1 MERWHRSRNIRR
13 RNAEEAK
20 MTRLGFAGLTV
31 LAALAAQCS
40 WAWSQAFPSRQI
52 TIVVGLAPGGIT
64 DVTARIY
71 ADALSKSIG
80 QRVVV
85 ENRQGAGGAVG
96 AAAVQN
102 APPDG
107 HTVLIFSGSQHVA
120 VPAMAATAPYEP
132 LKGFAPVSLLFQL
145 AILVAVPTDLPAKNL
160 AELWALGKSKP
171 GGLTFGSPG
180 VGTPSHMLAALL
192 GRATNTPMQFAH
204 YRGGGPMMADLITG
218 RVDFALAS
226 YTATKGHFQANKLRA
241 LAIDADKRWEGMPD
255 VPTLTELGH
264 GKEKVANWFAVAAP
278 AGTPPAIVKKLN
290 EEFVKASRDPEL
302 VRRLKEN
309 GTSIAT
315 TTPEEMARLLQ
326 DEWNNT
332 VKLVQMLDLKQK

>member
-1 MERWHRSRNIRR
+1 MIRQG
-13 RNAEEAK
+13 
-20 MTRLGFAGLTV
+20 LAGLA
-31 LAALAAQCS
+31 LMAALAGSNPAAQ
-40 WAWSQAFPSRQI
+40 AQDFPNRPI

-102 APPDG
+102 ATPDG

-120 VPAMAATAPYEP
+120 VPAMASTAPYEP
-132 LKGFAPVSLLFQL
+132 LKGFAPVTLLFHL
-145 AILVAVPTDLPAKNL
+145 ATLVTVPAELPPKNL
-160 AELWALGKSKP
+160 AELFALGKTKP

-192 GRATNTPMQFAH
+192 GRATNTPMQFVH

-218 RVDFALAS
+218 RVDFALSS
-226 YTATKGHFQANKLRA
+226 YTATKGHYAEKKLRA

-255 VPTLTELGH
+255 VLTLTELGY
-264 GKEKVANWFAVAAP
+264 GKEKVASWFAVAAP

-290 EEFVKASRDPEL
+290 EEFIKASRDPDL
-302 VRRLKEN
+302 IKRLKDN
-309 GTSIAT
+309 GTPIAT
-315 TTPEEMARLLQ
+315 STPEQMGKLMAE
-326 DEWNNT
+326 EWEHT
-332 VKLVQMLDLKQK
+332 VKIVQMLDLKQK

>member
-1 MERWHRSRNIRR
+1 MMNRCGI
-13 RNAEEAK
+13 
-20 MTRLGFAGLTV
+20 MG
-31 LAALAAQCS
+31 LAAAVAAVALTGPMARAQD
-40 WAWSQAFPSRQI
+40 FPTRPI

-102 APPDG
+102 AAPDG

-120 VPAMAATAPYEP
+120 VPAMQSTAPYEP
-132 LKGFAPVSLLFQL
+132 LKGFAPITLLFHL
-145 AILVAVPTDLPAKNL
+145 ATLITVPDALPAKDL
-160 AELWALGKSKP
+160 AGLFALGKSKP

-180 VGTPSHMLAALL
+180 VGTPSHMMAAVL
-192 GRATNTPMQFAH
+192 GRVTNTPMQFVH

-226 YTATKGHFQANKLRA
+226 YTAAKGHFQEKKLRA

-255 VPTLTELGH
+255 VPTLTELGY
-264 GKEKVANWFAVAAP
+264 GQEKVASWFAVAAP
-278 AGTPPAIVKKLN
+278 AKTPPAVINKLN
-290 EEFVKASRDPEL
+290 AEFIKASRDPDL
-302 VRRLKEN
+302 VKRLRDN
-309 GTSIAT
+309 GTPIAT
-315 TTPEEMARLLQ
+315 STPEEMAKLMAQ
-326 DEWNNT
+326 EWDHT
-332 VKLVQMLDLKQK
+332 VKLVKELDLKQK

>member
-1 MERWHRSRNIRR
+1 MIGR
-13 RNAEEAK
+13 
-20 MTRLGFAGLTV
+20 GLIGMA
-31 LAALAAQCS
+31 LAAALALPAPVAQ
-40 WAWSQAFPSRQI
+40 AQDFPSRPI

-64 DVTARIY
+64 DITARIY

-107 HTVLIFSGSQHVA
+107 HTVLIFSGSQHMA
-120 VPAMAATAPYEP
+120 VPAIQATAPYEP
-132 LKGFAPVSLLFQL
+132 LKGFAPVSLLFHL
-145 AILVAVPTDLPAKNL
+145 ATLITVPADLPPKTL
-160 AELWALGKSKP
+160 AELFAYGKTKP

-180 VGTPSHMLAALL
+180 VGTPSHMLAAVL
-192 GRATNTPMQFAH
+192 GRATKTPMQFAH

-218 RVDFALAS
+218 RVDFALSS
-226 YTATKGHFQANKLRA
+226 YTAAKGHFQEKKLRA
-241 LAIDADKRWEGMPD
+241 LAIDADQRWEGMPD

-264 GKEKVANWFAVAAP
+264 GNEKVASWFGVVAP
-278 AGTPPAIVKKLN
+278 AGTPPAVVKKLN

-309 GTSIAT
+309 GTPIAT
-315 TTPEEMARLLQ
+315 TTPEQMAKLMA
-326 DEWNNT
+326 DEWANT
-332 VKLVQMLDLKQK
+332 VKLVEALDLKQK

>member
-1 MERWHRSRNIRR
+1 M
-13 RNAEEAK
+13 
-20 MTRLGFAGLTV
+20 
-31 LAALAAQCS
+31 ALAA
-40 WAWSQAFPSRQI
+40 AMTVPGAAAQAQDFPTRPI

-71 ADALSKSIG
+71 AEALSKSIG

-102 APPDG
+102 AAPDG

-132 LKGFAPVSLLFQL
+132 LKGFAPITLLFHL
-145 AILVAVPTDLPAKNL
+145 ATLVAVPTDLPAKNL
-160 AELWALGKSKP
+160 AELWALGKKKP

-226 YTATKGHFQANKLRA
+226 YTATKGHFQAKKLRA

-264 GKEKVANWFAVAAP
+264 GKEKVASWFAVAAP

-290 EEFVKASRDPEL
+290 AEFIKASRDPEL
-302 VRRLKEN
+302 IRRLKDN
-309 GTSIAT
+309 GTPIAT
-315 TTPEEMARLLQ
+315 STPEEMTKLLAA
-326 DEWNNT
+326 EWENT
-332 VKLVQMLDLKQK
+332 VKLVQMLGLKQK

>member
-1 MERWHRSRNIRR
+1 ML
-13 RNAEEAK
+13 AK
-20 MTRLGFAGLTV
+20 V
-31 LAALAAQCS
+31 LIGAASALAIAFGAQTATAQS
-40 WAWSQAFPSRQI
+40 FPTRPI

-71 ADALSKSIG
+71 AEALSKNIG
-80 QRVVV
+80 QRVLV

-107 HTVLIFSGSQHVA
+107 YTVLIFSGSQHMA

-132 LKGFAPVSLLFQL
+132 IKGFAPVTLLFHI
-145 AILVAVPTDLPAKNL
+145 ATLVAVPTDLPAKNL
-160 AELWALGKSKP
+160 AELWELGKKKP

-180 VGTPSHMLAALL
+180 VGTPSHMMAAILA
-192 GRATNTPMQFAH
+192 RSTNTPMQYAH

-226 YTATKGHFQANKLRA
+226 YTAAKGHFQAGKLRA
-241 LAIDADKRWEGMPD
+241 LAIDADQRWEGMPD
-255 VPTLTELGH
+255 VPTLVELGH
-264 GKEKVANWFAVAAP
+264 KEKVASWFAVAAP
-278 AGTPPAIVKKLN
+278 AATPPAIVKRLN
-290 EEFVKASRDPEL
+290 EEFIKASRDPDL

-309 GTSIAT
+309 GTPIETS
-315 TTPEEMARLLQ
+315 TPEHMAKLMAQ
-326 DEWNNT
+326 EWDNT
-332 VKLVQMLDLKQK
+332 VKLVQQLDLKQK